1 MGKLLTPK
9 EVAIELWQT
18 DQEPVVD
25 HNGKL
30 KRTYR
35 NRVYQWIAAD
45 VIRHI
50 KVGNR
55 YYIPRSAIDEL

>member
-1 MGKLLTPK
+1 MAAVLTPK
-9 EVAIELWQT
+9 EAAIELWQT
-18 DQEPVVD
+18 DTNQIVD

-30 KRTYR
+30 KRTYK
-35 NRVYQWIAAD
+35 NKIYQWIAAE
-45 VIRHI
+45 VIRTV